1 MNEAPRE
8 LLTEAADWRLLSL
21 LFDYPAG
28 SWREQVGAL
37 GPEAGDPKLRQ
48 AAAAALAEASEGEH
62 QSIFGPGGPVPAR
75 EASYQT
81 GVQLGY
87 LLAELSSI
95 YEGFGYNPAT
105 TESPDHAAV
114 ETGFIAFLKFKQAY
128 ALACGSD
135 DEAGMCSEAAEF
147 FIREHLR
154 VFAGPVA
161 QGLEAGAPP
170 YLALAGRALLERVG
184 PPAGAPAFAL
194 PGLIS
199 GDDDADAGVICGADS
214 PASAPL
220 IQLQHLENRHEP

>member
-1 MNEAPRE
+1 MNEALRE

-28 SWREQVGAL
+28 SWREQVVAL
-37 GPEAGDPKLRQ
+37 GSETGDPTLRQ

-114 ETGFIAFLKFKQAY
+114 ETGFVAFLKFKHAY

-135 DEAGMCSEAAEF
+135 DEAGMCREAAAF

-170 YLALAGRALLERVG
+170 YLAFAGKALLERVG
-184 PPAGAPAFAL
+184 PPAGAPAFDL
-194 PGLIS
+194 PGLMP
-199 GDDDADAGVICGADS
+199 GDDDAEVTCGSGS
-214 PASAPL
+214 PDSAPL

>member
-1 MNEAPRE
+1 MNEALRE

-28 SWREQVGAL
+28 SWREQVVAL
-37 GPEAGDPKLRQ
+37 GSETGDPTLRQ

-87 LLAELSSI
+87 LLSELSSI

-114 ETGFIAFLKFKQAY
+114 ETGFVAFLKFKQAY

-135 DEAGMCSEAAEF
+135 EEAAMCSEAAAY

-170 YLALAGRALLERVG
+170 YLALAGNALLERVG
-184 PPAGAPAFAL
+184 PPAVAPAFDL
-194 PGLIS
+194 PGLMP
-199 GDDDADAGVICGADS
+199 GDDDAEVTCGAGS
-214 PASAPL
+214 PDSAPL